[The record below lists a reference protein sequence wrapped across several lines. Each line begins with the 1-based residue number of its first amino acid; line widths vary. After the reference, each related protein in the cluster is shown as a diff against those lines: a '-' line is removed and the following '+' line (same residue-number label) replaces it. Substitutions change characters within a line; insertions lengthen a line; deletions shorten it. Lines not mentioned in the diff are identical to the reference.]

1 MSMTLSCIRNM
12 SNVNNPI
19 VLTQLD
25 IYDFITLGHK
35 LKQWNNDYIAA
46 PGIMFTTVYG
56 MHSKCTCRC

>member
-1 MSMTLSCIRNM
+1 MTLSCIRNM

-35 LKQWNNDYIAA
+35 LKQ
-46 PGIMFTTVYG
+46 
-56 MHSKCTCRC
+56 

>member
-1 MSMTLSCIRNM
+1 M
-12 SNVNNPI
+12 SNVSNPI

-25 IYDFITLGHK
+25 IYDFITLRHK

-56 MHSKCTCRC
+56 MYSKCTCRC